1 MAEIEEAF
9 RDHMKAQSSIT
20 SIVGKKVYAYEEGD
34 GAIDSYIVVTTA
46 SNPRAAYTQTDYG
59 GTARVSI
66 YCYARTTASA
76 RTLGNAVLDL
86 YKQHTGSVDAVT
98 VEWIEVSNAR
108 MLYGPGNQFRYLV
121 DLIVHYT

>member
-9 RDHMKAQSSIT
+9 RDDMKAQSTIT
-20 SIVGKKVYAYEEGD
+20 AIVGQKVYAYEAGD
-34 GAIDSYIVVTTA
+34 GAIDSYVLVTTA
-46 SNPRAAYTQTDYG
+46 SNPRASFTQTAYG

-66 YCYARTTASA
+66 HCYARTVALA
-76 RTLGNAVLDL
+76 RALGAAVLDL
-86 YKQHTGSVDAVT
+86 YKQRSGSVDSVS

-108 MLYGPGNQFRYLV
+108 VLYGPGSQFRYLV

>member
-1 MAEIEEAF
+1 MAEIEEEF
-9 RDHMKAQSSIT
+9 VDDMKAQSSIT
-20 SIVGKKVYAYEEGD
+20 TIVGQKVYAYEAGD
-34 GAIDSYIVVTTA
+34 SAIDSYVVVSNP
-46 SNPRAAYTQTDYG
+46 SNPRSAFTQTSYG

-66 YCYARTTASA
+66 YCYARTVAAS

-86 YKQHTGSVDAVT
+86 YKQRSGAVDDAT

-108 MLYGPGNQFRYLV
+108 MLYGPGGEFRYLV